1 MVEEWSRESWRT
13 KPICQV
19 PGYRDQTLLAETTAR
34 LGRLPPLVFAG
45 EIRRLKDQLALAADG
60 KAFVLQ
66 GGDCAESFADFET
79 NHIRDTFR
87 VLLQMAA
94 VLAFGCGVPVI
105 RIGRMAGQFAKPRSS
120 DIEEVKGVRLPS
132 YRGDMINGMDFTEAA
147 REPDPERMIKAY
159 YQSAATLNLLRAFS
173 QGGYADLSRVHEW
186 TLEFVHKQPPALR
199 FQELA
204 DRLTESLEFMAAC
217 GITSRTTPQIREI
230 EFFTSHEAL
239 LLPYEEAL
247 TRRDST
253 TGGEPW
259 TATSAHMLWIGDRT
273 RQADG
278 AHVEFL
284 RGVPNPIGLK
294 CGPSLAADDL
304 LRLIDRLNPRNEPG
318 RLTLIIRM
326 GHDKVLEKLPPL
338 VRAVKAAGCS
348 VVWLSDPM
356 HGNTV
361 KAASG
366 VKTRPFESI
375 ARELQGFFKVCR
387 DEGVHAGGVHFEM
400 TGRDVTECTGG
411 ADNVTDVDLLSEDYD
426 TACDPRLNANQSLEL
441 AFLMAEEL
449 RAEKQKRRDA
459 RRAAAAL

>member
-1 MVEEWSRESWRT
+1 MSKLSKT
-13 KPICQV
+13 T
-19 PGYRDQTLLAETTAR
+19 RDR
-34 LGRLPPLVFAG
+34 
-45 EIRRLKDQLALAADG
+45 
-60 KAFVLQ
+60 
-66 GGDCAESFADFET
+66 
-79 NHIRDTFR
+79 
-87 VLLQMAA
+87 
-94 VLAFGCGVPVI
+94 
-105 RIGRMAGQFAKPRSS
+105 
-120 DIEEVKGVRLPS
+120 
-132 YRGDMINGMDFTEAA
+132 
-147 REPDPERMIKAY
+147 
-159 YQSAATLNLLRAFS
+159 
-173 QGGYADLSRVHEW
+173 
-186 TLEFVHKQPPALR
+186 
-199 FQELA
+199 
-204 DRLTESLEFMAAC
+204 
-217 GITSRTTPQIREI
+217 
-230 EFFTSHEAL
+230 
-239 LLPYEEAL
+239 
-247 TRRDST
+247 
-253 TGGEPW
+253 
-259 TATSAHMLWIGDRT
+259 IGDRT